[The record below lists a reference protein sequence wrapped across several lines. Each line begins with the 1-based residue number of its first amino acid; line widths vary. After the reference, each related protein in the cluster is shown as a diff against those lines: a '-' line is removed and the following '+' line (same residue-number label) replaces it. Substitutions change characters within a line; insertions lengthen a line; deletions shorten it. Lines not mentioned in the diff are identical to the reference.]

1 MKLYFQSVGQV
12 KCLSLIW
19 KYTEEEN
26 RKKDYIKTEIY
37 IQLTL
42 EQHRF
47 ELPGSSYMVIF
58 FNRKYCSAIP
68 SVDGWNRGW
77 GTSCREE
84 SWLQTADYRLKITCR
99 FSTGRRVGAP
109 HPHVGQGSIE
119 LFFQHCLMIFE
130 EVIGSLEKNE
140 LIHFGCSVFHV
151 ACNQSTYREKKNL
164 FFLFLKKDCF
174 RTQENVSVKGQPSS
188 TGLPQ
193 FCLFVCF
200 GFFLFICSFGF
211 GIQLWFPEFKLLL
224 RF

>member
-68 SVDGWNRGW
+68 SVDG
-77 GTSCREE
+77 
-84 SWLQTADYRLKITCR
+84 
-99 FSTGRRVGAP
+99 
-109 HPHVGQGSIE
+109 
-119 LFFQHCLMIFE
+119 
-130 EVIGSLEKNE
+130 
-140 LIHFGCSVFHV
+140 
-151 ACNQSTYREKKNL
+151 
-164 FFLFLKKDCF
+164 
-174 RTQENVSVKGQPSS
+174 
-188 TGLPQ
+188 
-193 FCLFVCF
+193 
-200 GFFLFICSFGF
+200 
-211 GIQLWFPEFKLLL
+211 
-224 RF
+224 